1 VTERELSKR
10 PGGPMRRMVAALDG
24 LVVTLDEPSPDNVG
38 ALRLRQGAALL
49 LIVFAGLLLVQSA
62 LHGKLSPIG
71 FVLGMLAF
79 ALYTGRGGRF
89 LRDWVPVAL
98 AFIAYG
104 VTARAVP
111 DLGLGVHYE
120 PQIAAEKILG
130 LGTLPTIWLQDHLY
144 HGTTGTLEV
153 FSIAMYVSHFVA
165 PLLLAFLIW
174 AFWRGRAFTDLLYGI
189 LIVSLL
195 GEITFVLAPT
205 APPWLAADHGLI
217 PPVHHVI
224 KQSLYDLGLT
234 DLAAKKDE
242 PGSYNIVAALP
253 SLHAAWPLIGLL
265 VIRKHR
271 LPRWLLVT
279 QALLFVGV
287 VFAIVYTGEHYLVDA
302 LVGCLYAFGA
312 WWLLHLVLRT
322 GGRHQDP

>member
-1 VTERELSKR
+1 
-10 PGGPMRRMVAALDG
+10 MVAALDG
-24 LVVTLDEPSPDNVG
+24 LVVTLDEPSPGNVG
-38 ALRLRQGAALL
+38 ALRLRQGAAFLI
-49 LIVFAGLLLVQSA
+49 IVFAGLLLAQSA

-71 FVLGMLAF
+71 FVLGMLGF

-98 AFIAYG
+98 AFVAYG

-111 DLGLGVHYE
+111 DLGLGVHYQ
-120 PQIAAEKILG
+120 PQIDAERILG
-130 LGTLPTIWLQDHLY
+130 LGTIPTIWLQEHLY
-144 HGTTGTLEV
+144 HGTTGPLEI
-153 FSIAMYVSHFVA
+153 FSIVMYVSHFVA

-174 AFWRGRAFTDLLYGI
+174 AFWRSRGFTDLLYGI

-224 KQSLYDLGLT
+224 KESLYDLGLT

-271 LPRWLLVT
+271 LPRWLFAS
-279 QALLFVGV
+279 QAFLLVGV

-302 LVGCLYAFGA
+302 LVGCLYALGA
-312 WWLLHLVLRT
+312 WWLLHAVLRT
-322 GGRHQDP
+322 GRRYEHS

>member
-1 VTERELSKR
+1 
-10 PGGPMRRMVAALDG
+10 MRRMVGALDG

-38 ALRLRQGAALL
+38 ALRLRQAAALL
-49 LIVFAGLLLVQSA
+49 IILFAGLLLVQSA

-79 ALYTGRGGRF
+79 ALYTRRGGRF

-120 PQIAAEKILG
+120 PQIEAEKIVG

-144 HGTTGTLEV
+144 HGTTGALEV

-174 AFWRGRAFTDLLYGI
+174 AFWRGRGFTDLLYGI

-271 LPRWLLVT
+271 LPRWLFVT

-287 VFAIVYTGEHYLVDA
+287 VFAIVYTGEHYFVDA
-302 LVGCLYAFGA
+302 LVGCLYALGA

-322 GGRHQDP
+322 GRRHQDP

>member
-1 VTERELSKR
+1 
-10 PGGPMRRMVAALDG
+10 MVAALDG
-24 LVVTLDEPSPDNVG
+24 LVVTLDEPSPSNVG
-38 ALRLRQGAALL
+38 ALRLRQGAAFLI
-49 LIVFAGLLLVQSA
+49 IVFAGLLFMQSA
-62 LHGKLSPIG
+62 VHGKLSPVG
-71 FVLGMLAF
+71 FVLGMLGF

-98 AFIAYG
+98 AFVAYG

-111 DLGLGVHYE
+111 DLGLGVHYQL
-120 PQIAAEKILG
+120 QIDVERILG
-130 LGTLPTIWLQDHLY
+130 LGTIPTIWLQEHLY
-144 HGTTGTLEV
+144 QGTTGPLEI
-153 FSIAMYVSHFVA
+153 FSIVMYVSHFVA

-174 AFWRGRAFTDLLYGI
+174 AFWRGRGFTDLLYGI

-253 SLHAAWPLIGLL
+253 SLHAAWPVIGLL
-265 VIRKHR
+265 VIRKHG
-271 LPRWLLVT
+271 LPRWLFSS
-279 QALLFVGV
+279 QAFLLAGV

-302 LVGCLYAFGA
+302 LVGCAYALGG
-312 WWLLHLVLRT
+312 WWLLHAILRT
-322 GGRHQDP
+322 GRRHEHT

>member
-1 VTERELSKR
+1 
-10 PGGPMRRMVAALDG
+10 
-24 LVVTLDEPSPDNVG
+24 
-38 ALRLRQGAALL
+38 
-49 LIVFAGLLLVQSA
+49 
-62 LHGKLSPIG
+62 
-71 FVLGMLAF
+71 MLAF
-79 ALYTGRGGRF
+79 ALYTNRGGRF

-98 AFIAYG
+98 VFVAYV

-111 DLGLGVHYE
+111 DLGVGVHYT
-120 PQIAAEKILG
+120 PQIEAERVLSLG
-130 LGTLPTIWLQDHLY
+130 SLPTIWLQEHLY
-144 HGTTGTLEV
+144 HGKTGVLEV
-153 FSIAMYVSHFVA
+153 FSIAMYISHFLA

-174 AFWRGRAFTDLLYGI
+174 AFWRGRGFTDLLYGI

-224 KQSLYDLGLT
+224 KQGLYDIGLT
-234 DLAAKKDE
+234 DLAARKDE

-253 SLHAAWPLIGLL
+253 SLHAAWPVIALL

-271 LPRWLLVT
+271 LPRWLFVS
-279 QALLFVGV
+279 QALLVLGV

-302 LVGCLYAFGA
+302 VVGCVYAFAA
-312 WWLLHLVLRT
+312 WWLLHAALRS
-322 GGRHQDP
+322 GRRHQDS